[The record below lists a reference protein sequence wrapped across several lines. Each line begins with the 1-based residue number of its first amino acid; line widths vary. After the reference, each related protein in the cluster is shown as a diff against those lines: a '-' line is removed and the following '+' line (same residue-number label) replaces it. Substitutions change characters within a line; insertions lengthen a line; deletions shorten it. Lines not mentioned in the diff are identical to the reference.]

1 MDSFDFFLLILD
13 IIFIAG
19 GVGLYIMWLP
29 ILRKRINKAD
39 EQKRILRE
47 RRNKR

>member
-13 IIFIAG
+13 IAFIG
-19 GVGLYIMWLP
+19 GIVVLYIMWLP
-29 ILRKRINKAD
+29 ILRKCINKAA
-39 EQKRILRE
+39 EQKRISRE